1 MAATPRRS
9 QRKRSV
15 VTYQPYRDHVHGVVG
30 SPRSMS
36 AQRSV
41 PHVLGTGVLAGLFA
55 GLAAGLI
62 DALWSWGP
70 AAQFVPSF
78 LSRVRFVIYSGLALA
93 ATGALAG
100 LVGAAVLG
108 HLSRRTR
115 LGDLVRFGWGE
126 HRTRQD
132 KDPRDAIIG
141 MSLVIPGVPLVAF
154 AIWFVQRVMTPVVV
168 KSHAMGLAVLTV
180 IAATVGAL
188 VVAIVLMFVIGAGVE
203 LVLRRIAKQVPII
216 AEPVAPLVVGGVFVA
231 AILAWVAHAQWAT
244 AKILPLRGPLVAV
257 LGALLAIPA
266 YRPASSACDFIG
278 MFRPA
283 IRRTAW
289 VVGPVVLAILV
300 LWAGGSAPVIKAST
314 AYTGLGAPIA
324 RGVRKAFDRDR
335 DGYSRFLGGGDCDD
349 GDRAVHPGAPEI
361 PDDGIDQ
368 NCVGGDASMKATHE
382 EPAFAPVPDS
392 VPKDANILLVTID
405 TTRADHLGMYGYK
418 RPTSPNMDAVAA
430 QGTVFDAGWAHAPS
444 TRYSMPAIL
453 TGRLPLDVFYD
464 YSIGGWPGL
473 SPRATTL
480 GEYLGPLGYITGA
493 ITNYDYFG
501 RERHFD
507 QGFLEYDNENAR
519 LHGGV
524 AGAGPERTRGSSSK
538 EQTDKAISFVD
549 RHASDKWFLWVHYYD
564 PHADYEPHAEV
575 PSFGTDPVA
584 LYDGEIRFT
593 DQQLGRLFD
602 ELRAK
607 GLYDKTIVV
616 ITGDHGEGFG
626 EHRVDHHGYHLYSA
640 QTKVPLVF
648 RVPGLP
654 PHHAAT
660 PAGHVDIA
668 PTLVNLA
675 GGQPGPD
682 MMGRSLV
689 DVLGGADTK
698 RTVFQQLSFENNNE
712 KRAAVDARCHVI
724 YNVSPETSWEV
735 YRVDRDPLEAHDL
748 AGGDECGDTRHALER
763 WYDAAQVPVGADE
776 ALLPSGAGLPAPVDA
791 TIGDVVRLLSV
802 DAPARAKPGD
812 QITLTW
818 TFEAK
823 GRVGDWKIF
832 AHLKG
837 PANAFVNADH
847 KPVRPFE
854 WWKPGQFIRYTTTL
868 VLPRNLAQGTY
879 TLWVGLFRGSQRAPA
894 KSATAKLDNNAV
906 AAATIEIGP

>member
-1 MAATPRRS
+1 MSS
-9 QRKRSV
+9 Q
-15 VTYQPYRDHVHGVVG
+15 
-30 SPRSMS
+30 PRSI
-36 AQRSV
+36 RD
-41 PHVLGTGVLAGLFA
+41 VLGTGALAGLFA

-78 LSRVRFVIYSGLALA
+78 LSRVRFVVYSGLVLA

-100 LVGAAVLG
+100 LAAAAILG

-115 LGDLVRFGWGE
+115 LGDLVRFGWSE
-126 HRTRQD
+126 HRARQD
-132 KDPRDAIIG
+132 KDPRDAIVG
-141 MSLVIPGVPLVAF
+141 MSLVIPGVPLVALSIYV
-154 AIWFVQRVMTPVVV
+154 ALRVMTPIVA

-180 IAATVGAL
+180 MAATIAAL
-188 VVAIVLMFVIGAGVE
+188 LVAIVLMFVIGDLVE
-203 LVLRRIAKQVPII
+203 RVLRPLAKNLPII
-216 AEPVAPLVVGGVFVA
+216 AEPVAPLVVGGVLIA
-231 AILAWVAHAQWAT
+231 AILAFVVYAQWAT
-244 AKILPLRGPLVAV
+244 AKILPLRGPVVVV

-266 YRPASSACDFIG
+266 YRPAAAVNDFVG

-283 IRRTAW
+283 IRRTVW
-289 VVGPVVLAILV
+289 VVWPAVLAVLV
-300 LWAGGSAPVIKAST
+300 LWAGGSAAVIKAST

-349 GDRAVHPGAPEI
+349 GDPVVHPGAPEI

-382 EPAFAPVPDS
+382 DVAFAAVPAS

-405 TTRADHLGMYGYK
+405 TLRADHVGMYGYK
-418 RPTSPNMDAVAA
+418 RPTSPAMDVLAA
-430 QGTVFDAGWAHAPS
+430 QGTVFDNGWAHAPS
-444 TRYSMPAIL
+444 TRYSIPAIL

-464 YSIGGWPGL
+464 YAVAGWPGL
-473 SPRATTL
+473 SPKATTL
-480 GEYLGPLGYITGA
+480 AEYLAPLGYLTGA

-501 RERHFD
+501 RERHMD
-507 QGFLEYDNENAR
+507 QGFVEYDNENWR

-524 AGAGPERTRGSSSK
+524 PGEGPARTRGSSSK
-538 EQTDKAISFVD
+538 EQTDKAIAFVD
-549 RHASDKWFLWVHYYD
+549 KHASEKWFLWVHYYD

-575 PSFGTDPVA
+575 TPFGTDTIA

-593 DQQLGRLFD
+593 DLHLGRLFD

-626 EHRVDHHGYHLYSA
+626 EHRIDHHGYHLYSA
-640 QTKVPLVF
+640 QTKVPFVI
-648 RVPGLP
+648 RVPGLGP
-654 PHHAAT
+654 RHAKT
-660 PAGHVDIA
+660 PAAHIDIA

-689 DVLGGADTK
+689 DVLAGTDHD
-698 RTVFQQLSFENNNE
+698 RTIFQQLSFENNNE
-712 KRAAVDARCHVI
+712 KRAAVDDRCHVI
-724 YNVSPETSWEV
+724 YNVSPETSWEE

-748 AGGDECGDTRHALER
+748 SGGDECTKTRTALER
-763 WYDAAQVPVGADE
+763 WYDAAQVPVGAAE
-776 ALLPSGAGLPAPVDA
+776 ALLPSGAGLPAPLDA
-791 TIGDVVRLLSV
+791 MIGTGARLLSV
-802 DAPARAKPGD
+802 EAPARAKPGD
-812 QITLTW
+812 QVTLTW

-823 GRVGDWKIF
+823 GRIGGDWKIF

-837 PANAFVNADH
+837 PMNAFVNGDH

-854 WWKPGQFIRYTTTL
+854 WWKAGQFIRYSTTL
-868 VLPRNLAQGTY
+868 ALPRHLPHGTY
-879 TLWVGLFRGSQRAPA
+879 TLWVGLFRGNARAPV
-894 KSATAKLDNNAV
+894 KSSTARLDNNAV
-906 AAATIEIGP
+906 AGATIEIGP